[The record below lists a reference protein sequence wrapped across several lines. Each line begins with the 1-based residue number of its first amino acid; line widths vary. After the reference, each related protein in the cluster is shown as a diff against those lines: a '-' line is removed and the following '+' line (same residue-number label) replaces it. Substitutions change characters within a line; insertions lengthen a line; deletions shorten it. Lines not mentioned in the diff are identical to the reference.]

1 MDETTALRYLSL
13 ADEASAKL
21 DEPGGD
27 LWADRL
33 EREHAGLGEAFD
45 WFTGHHRNGEA
56 LQLAARVWTFQFDRG
71 YADEGRR
78 WLYLALEAPGT
89 EAPTAVRANALYG
102 AGMFAFRALDQKQA
116 KRYFEELL
124 GVARAIGDESFVGR
138 AYGGLA
144 RVALRSGDTVEVRR
158 WSHEAL
164 ELARKREKEAESA
177 TPLHMLAAAARLDG
191 DLDEARS
198 FYVKNLELNR
208 RLGRPMWVRGETLN
222 LAAVEVLG
230 GDPAGA
236 VPLLRESLR
245 MVRESSDRYLTPY
258 VLAWSARVA
267 FARHE
272 PAGATRLLAAA
283 EAQFA
288 RTGLAMDPDE
298 EPEFK
303 KGVSLC
309 RTALSA
315 VEFQRYWDEGL
326 RTSDEEALAL
336 ADSVLAPSLR

>member
-1 MDETTALRYLSL
+1 MDEAAALRYLSL

-21 DEPGGD
+21 DGPGGD
-27 LWADRL
+27 RWADRL
-33 EREHAGLGEAFD
+33 EREHAGLGVAFD
-45 WFTGHHRNGEA
+45 WFTGHHRNVEA
-56 LQLAARVWTFQFDRG
+56 LQLAARIWTFQFDRG

-102 AGMFAFRALDQKQA
+102 AGMFAFRALDQDHA

-124 GVARAIGDESFVGR
+124 GVARALGDESFVGR

-144 RVALRSGDTVEVRR
+144 RVALRRGDTVEVRR

-164 ELARKREKEAESA
+164 ELARKREKEAETA

-191 DLDEARS
+191 DLEGARR
-198 FYVKNLELNR
+198 FYIENLELNR
-208 RLGRPMWVRGETLN
+208 RLERPMWVRGETLN
-222 LAAVEVLG
+222 LAAVEVLDG
-230 GDPAGA
+230 NPAGA

-245 MVRESSDRYLTPY
+245 LVRESSDRYLAPY

-267 FARHE
+267 LARHE
-272 PAGATRLLAAA
+272 SARATRLLAAA
-283 EAQFA
+283 EAQSA

-309 RTALSA
+309 RSA
-315 VEFQRYWDEGL
+315 QSADEFQRNWNEGL
-326 RTSDEEALAL
+326 RISDEDALVL
-336 ADSVLAPSLR
+336 AGSVLPPS